1 MTVRMITYPRHA
13 KERIAERKIR
23 PDDVETAIKEPFE
36 LIGAR
41 YGRFAACLK
50 LQRSGFL
57 IVVYEREDEDFL
69 VVTAV
74 KVNREGAKRFGFTRV

>member
-1 MTVRMITYPRHA
+1 MIAYSRHA
-13 KERIAERKIR
+13 KERIAERRIK
-23 PDDVETAIKEPFE
+23 PEDVQRAISEPFE

-41 YGRFAACLK
+41 YGRFAACLE
-50 LQRSGFL
+50 LQRSSYL
-57 IVVYEREDEDFL
+57 TVIYEREDEDFL